1 MEIDLRQGSAAGLR
15 NRRSKSRIRRGLV
28 CRIVLLA
35 SLASFLAPA
44 VRADEEPTD
53 VVVGE
58 GTPDRGGLAIPGS
71 TSAATGSLYPRP
83 LPRGTP
89 TGIESLLQLPRG
101 FVTTAPRSVAGAS
114 QNEWQ
119 RRFKTATTVLSEART
134 ALEETKRE
142 LDGVAGQG
150 GSSQWSVA
158 PPGTAGPSNTS
169 TSPLSFRLRQQLRG
183 DRDSIES
190 AEKAMRELR
199 IEADLAGV
207 PENWRSAAVA
217 SAPRPSN

>member
-1 MEIDLRQGSAAGLR
+1 
-15 NRRSKSRIRRGLV
+15 
-28 CRIVLLA
+28 
-35 SLASFLAPA
+35 
-44 VRADEEPTD
+44 
-53 VVVGE
+53 
-58 GTPDRGGLAIPGS
+58 
-71 TSAATGSLYPRP
+71 
-83 LPRGTP
+83 
-89 TGIESLLQLPRG
+89 
-101 FVTTAPRSVAGAS
+101 
-114 QNEWQ
+114 
-119 RRFKTATTVLSEART
+119 
-134 ALEETKRE
+134 

-158 PPGTAGPSNTS
+158 PPGTTGPSNTS